1 SKSFFGHA
9 GGMRRADFGGRLLRW
24 SNLTVDRGRSVA
36 GSSRLKRMIGIQHSR
51 EVWSDMRVVCALL
64 VLLVFAPIDQGLAR
78 NFKISHQWPAETDA
92 RDRAARIFAREVE
105 KRIPGV
111 SIQVYPQLSL
121 KMKAEEQF
129 EALQAGT

>member
-1 SKSFFGHA
+1 
-9 GGMRRADFGGRLLRW
+9 
-24 SNLTVDRGRSVA
+24 
-36 GSSRLKRMIGIQHSR
+36 
-51 EVWSDMRVVCALL
+51 MRVVWSLL

-78 NFKISHQWPAETDA
+78 DFKISHQWPAETDA

-129 EALQAGT
+129 EALQAGTLDMSVYVLPYAAKKVPEFSLAVLPGYIRTCKLSAS